1 MSSIW
6 YWAGLFSS
14 NATSTSVE
22 SEVPRLDTRVFVIYK
37 INSGFAGSDATSL
50 RPKLG
55 NRFDVQVSQALPF
68 LNFTNGQWEMIV
80 AVRNLFH
87 EDLLDTSVYDELQ
100 VARPPKHVVG
110 GVTVR
115 F

>member
-1 MSSIW
+1 
-6 YWAGLFSS
+6 
-14 NATSTSVE
+14 
-22 SEVPRLDTRVFVIYK
+22 
-37 INSGFAGSDATSL
+37 
-50 RPKLG
+50 
-55 NRFDVQVSQALPF
+55 
-68 LNFTNGQWEMIV
+68 MIV

-100 VARPPKHVVG
+100 VARPPKHIVG

>member
-1 MSSIW
+1 MP
-6 YWAGLFSS
+6 ARG
-14 NATSTSVE
+14 TPGSTIPVRAF
-22 SEVPRLDTRVFVIYK
+22 PR
-37 INSGFAGSDATSL
+37 
-50 RPKLG
+50 
-55 NRFDVQVSQALPF
+55 QALPF
-68 LNFTNGQWEMIV
+68 LNFTSGQWEMIV

-100 VARPPKHVVG
+100 VARPPKHIVG